1 MADDLD
7 DPHDADI
14 FAPVRDASYKHI
26 SLHTVQGIAR
36 ITLNRAP
43 ANVLSIDMMIDINT
57 ALESLEYARDVKLV
71 VLTAAGKYF
80 SAGFEL
86 TDHLGDKAYVML
98 ENFRKIFENLL
109 KLEKPTLAVV
119 AGPALGAG
127 GLLAAA
133 CDMCLAAATAA
144 KFGQPEIKGAVFNT
158 VGTALLP
165 RLVGRKRAFEII
177 LGGGSLSAAD
187 AERVGLISRA
197 VPDDK
202 LDAEAA
208 ALIQR
213 FQESSAPVMQA
224 TRKAI
229 TGGYDLPFLDAVRH
243 AEDVYLNQLMGTA
256 DAEEGLRAIMEKRKP
271 AWKDR

>member
-71 VLTAAGKYF
+71 VLAAAGKYF

-119 AGPALGAG
+119 AGPAPRAG
-127 GLLAAA
+127 GPLPPARGP
-133 CDMCLAAATAA
+133 CLAAPPPAQ
-144 KFGQPEIKGAVFNT
+144 FRQPE
-158 VGTALLP
+158 L
-165 RLVGRKRAFEII
+165 
-177 LGGGSLSAAD
+177 
-187 AERVGLISRA
+187 
-197 VPDDK
+197 
-202 LDAEAA
+202 EAA
-208 ALIQR
+208 LCH
-213 FQESSAPVMQA
+213 P
-224 TRKAI
+224 
-229 TGGYDLPFLDAVRH
+229 P
-243 AEDVYLNQLMGTA
+243 
-256 DAEEGLRAIMEKRKP
+256 P
-271 AWKDR
+271 